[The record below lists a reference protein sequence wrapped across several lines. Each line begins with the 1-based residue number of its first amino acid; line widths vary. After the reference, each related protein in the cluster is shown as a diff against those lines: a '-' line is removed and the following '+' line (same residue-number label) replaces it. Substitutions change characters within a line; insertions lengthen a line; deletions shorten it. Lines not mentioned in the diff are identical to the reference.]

1 MKKIISVLTVGVLL
15 LFSGCKSK
23 PKAIE
28 LNPPFF
34 KVTDESTGAVVYML
48 GSMHIGKPDAVY
60 SEELY
65 AALDECDT
73 LAVEVDIQE
82 LENNML
88 EAAQAMSVML
98 CPFGTSVKN
107 YMGEDYDKVIEKF
120 REKGLYNF
128 AYEQYIPDL
137 WSSLWTNQAAIDC
150 GYDTS
155 CGTDLLMLT
164 YAKEHG
170 KKIDEIETAKEQ
182 YQISADTPAEFQM
195 YSLNATLDLT
205 QEEMQEQF
213 DTLYN
218 AWGSGDIEA
227 LKALAEEEEGEEL
240 TPQIKEYY
248 EKYYDMMYTARQR
261 KMADYVENKLKS
273 GGKTFVV
280 VGAMHYAAPP
290 SILDNLAEDGY
301 TVETLTK

>member
-1 MKKIISVLTVGVLL
+1 
-15 LFSGCKSK
+15 
-23 PKAIE
+23 
-28 LNPPFF
+28 
-34 KVTDESTGAVVYML
+34 
-48 GSMHIGKPDAVY
+48 
-60 SEELY
+60 
-65 AALDECDT
+65 
-73 LAVEVDIQE
+73 
-82 LENNML
+82 
-88 EAAQAMSVML
+88 
-98 CPFGTSVKN
+98 
-107 YMGEDYDKVIEKF
+107 
-120 REKGLYNF
+120 
-128 AYEQYIPDL
+128 
-137 WSSLWTNQAAIDC
+137 
-150 GYDTS
+150 
-155 CGTDLLMLT
+155 MLT